1 MLFFLNTFF
10 LFISFSTFFENT
22 IIVFV
27 FALHIRFFFHFNQD
41 KIFFVQCSEFFIC
54 KPFLHWCKSVLAEP
68 LCCLHWYQSKWSQVI
83 DLALLSIC
91 YSFRDQ
97 RLVWAFGNL
106 VPLEVIMIFFS
117 PLLAPCTA
125 GVWCVPVIDDEI
137 QIPQTKKSTP
147 TPLISLHL

>member
-41 KIFFVQCSEFFIC
+41 KIFFVQCSEFFLSANLFFTDV
-54 KPFLHWCKSVLAEP
+54 K